1 MCVITRTLHTM
12 INKEIKRYLVGKLSP
27 YYSPEE
33 ISDNYPIKAHNVRY
47 YANVMGV
54 PTHAQYKKEQRR
66 EREKA
71 FENHLQARRAEATIE
86 VRNELG
92 Y

>member
-1 MCVITRTLHTM
+1 M
-12 INKEIKRYLVGKLSP
+12 INKQTKRYLVEKLSP

-33 ISDNYPIKAHNVRY
+33 ISENYPIEAWNVRY

-54 PTHAQYKKEQRR
+54 PTHAAYKKQQRV
-66 EREKA
+66 ERDRA
-71 FENHLQARRAEATIE
+71 FENHLQARRAEARIE
-86 VRNELG
+86 VKNELG